1 MERRLIGIAT
11 GEIKR
16 LLVGKERVTSRGP
29 ARRRKQ
35 QPEPRWRKY
44 SFHYPLSETKRDA
57 KLYAILRREASRLLF
72 FLNAVHTHTH
82 TRGVPQTAI
91 ATCTKAG
98 QSPDQRRWTRFRV
111 VAPFFSSFQRCR
123 FHILSVPKKQRQIAK
138 SHRLAQKP
146 HVAQSQCEASR
157 LFVHVEAQQ
166 GRRNGVSVER
176 LASGAV
182 IADARCNLSILSL
195 FTSLFSFFL
204 NYLKCYLSNNEI
216 WKEKKNWTCR
226 FFALWL
232 MSSFLRKNVLCVLS
246 SCGVKKELVVC
257 RDNLIFFSFLGG
269 LLLLFAVVDLFLFNS
284 QKGFQVVFKVIVTR
298 EAKVNAFQWIL

>member
-1 MERRLIGIAT
+1 MKAIQLSLSALRDQTRCQTLCDLTEG
-11 GEIKR
+11 GEQ
-16 LLVGKERVTSRGP
+16 TS
-29 ARRRKQ
+29 
-35 QPEPRWRKY
+35 
-44 SFHYPLSETKRDA
+44 
-57 KLYAILRREASRLLF
+57 F
-72 FLNAVHTHTH
+72 FPKCSTHTH

-98 QSPDQRRWTRFRV
+98 QSPDQRRWTRFRLI
-111 VAPFFSSFQRCR
+111 APFFSSSQRCR

-157 LFVHVEAQQ
+157 LCVHVEAQQ

-257 RDNLIFFSFLGG
+257 RDYPIFFSF
-269 LLLLFAVVDLFLFNS
+269 FWVVVAVCCCWFVSF
-284 QKGFQVVFKVIVTR
+284 
-298 EAKVNAFQWIL
+298 

>member
-1 MERRLIGIAT
+1 MQYT
-11 GEIKR
+11 
-16 LLVGKERVTSRGP
+16 
-29 ARRRKQ
+29 
-35 QPEPRWRKY
+35 
-44 SFHYPLSETKRDA
+44 
-57 KLYAILRREASRLLF
+57 
-72 FLNAVHTHTH
+72 HTHTH

-216 WKEKKNWTCR
+216 WKEKKI
-226 FFALWL
+226 
-232 MSSFLRKNVLCVLS
+232 
-246 SCGVKKELVVC
+246 ELVVFLHYGLC
-257 RDNLIFFSFLGG
+257 QVFWGKMFCVFSLPV
-269 LLLLFAVVDLFLFNS
+269 A
-284 QKGFQVVFKVIVTR
+284 
-298 EAKVNAFQWIL
+298 

>member
-16 LLVGKERVTSRGP
+16 LLVGKGRVTSRGP

-35 QPEPRWRKY
+35 QPEPRWKQY

-72 FLNAVHTHTH
+72 FLNAVHTHTRRATNSH
-82 TRGVPQTAI
+82 SYLYESRTVPR
-91 ATCTKAG
+91 
-98 QSPDQRRWTRFRV
+98 SWTRFRV
-111 VAPFFSSFQRCR
+111 VAPFFSSFQRCP

-216 WKEKKNWTCR
+216 WKEKKI
-226 FFALWL
+226 
-232 MSSFLRKNVLCVLS
+232 
-246 SCGVKKELVVC
+246 ELVVILHYGLC
-257 RDNLIFFSFLGG
+257 QVFWGKMFCVFSLPV
-269 LLLLFAVVDLFLFNS
+269 A
-284 QKGFQVVFKVIVTR
+284 
-298 EAKVNAFQWIL
+298 

>member
-1 MERRLIGIAT
+1 M
-11 GEIKR
+11 
-16 LLVGKERVTSRGP
+16 
-29 ARRRKQ
+29 Q
-35 QPEPRWRKY
+35 Y
-44 SFHYPLSETKRDA
+44 
-57 KLYAILRREASRLLF
+57 
-72 FLNAVHTHTH
+72 TH

-111 VAPFFSSFQRCR
+111 VAPFFSSFQRCP

-216 WKEKKNWTCR
+216 
-226 FFALWL
+226 
-232 MSSFLRKNVLCVLS
+232 
-246 SCGVKKELVVC
+246 
-257 RDNLIFFSFLGG
+257 
-269 LLLLFAVVDLFLFNS
+269 
-284 QKGFQVVFKVIVTR
+284 
-298 EAKVNAFQWIL
+298 